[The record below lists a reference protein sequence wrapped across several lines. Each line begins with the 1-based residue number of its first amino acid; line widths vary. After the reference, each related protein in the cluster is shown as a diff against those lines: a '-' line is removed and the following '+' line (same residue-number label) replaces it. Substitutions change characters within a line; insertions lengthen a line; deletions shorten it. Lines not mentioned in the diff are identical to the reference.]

1 MAINSLNASSHGISG
16 LVSGIDTQTM
26 VEKLLSGTKGKIVAQ
41 QQKKMQ
47 LTYKQQLYRGITTQL
62 VNLQN
67 QFFKFSSGSTT
78 NLNST
83 SFFNSMTAKTESSHF
98 KVTAGSSANVGS
110 VKVKVKQLAQATTLK
125 SKHSASGD
133 LTGGIDSAKLD
144 AYKTLLDGSEISFTV
159 GDGAARSINISS
171 IAGLSESDAVD
182 KLNQLLTAE
191 GINVVASNQN
201 GKFSFSSTDG
211 QSISVTGNEQGQAFL
226 GIKGTQNS
234 TNGTVSVSANTKALL
249 PSLNISLDGA
259 SSKTIYFD
267 PFNNPPGVT
276 GTLTTLDK
284 VKASLE
290 KELKSAFGEAV
301 KIEIDPQ
308 DSDKFRIFT
317 PDSSRQITISGKE
330 ASLDILGLTTGQSNK
345 ISSGM
350 RLSQLSFKDELI
362 GDSYKFSINGVD
374 FSFTADQTLSDV
386 LQRINTSAAGVKIS
400 YSPNTDNFT
409 MESTASGKGGTIEM
423 KQTQGNFLSA
433 LFGSDVIDGNTAVG
447 GSKLDAATAKLPTDF
462 ASSGGTI
469 NLVINGNNVS
479 VTIPTNKDSSGNA
492 KNYSTSA
499 LVKAINTEL
508 LKDSKA
514 AAAGV
519 QMTYNSGDGTVSLT
533 ANSGADVV
541 VDSNGLLGNMGF
553 VSGQTTNITE
563 STKASLTG
571 IDPTALKIDGQLLK
585 KSDGSILAADSTIGD
600 IKAALQNTLGSGVD
614 VAFDA
619 NTSSFSITQTD
630 GNAHTWELTGDDGKL
645 FGGSNLSVSAANGSF
660 DTGAVD
666 VDNASFAIKQ
676 GVDAEI
682 EYNGETVI
690 RSSNDFTIDGLTFT
704 LTSVSVDKD
713 GNEVTEEVN
722 TTRNT
727 DQIYEG
733 ITKFVEEYNKVI
745 DSMYTLIREDPT
757 YKDYLPL
764 TDEQKSAMSDREIE
778 LWEEKSKEGLLR
790 GDSTINS
797 VLADLRSTI
806 YKKPAGS
813 DYAIYSIGISTSA
826 YTDKPGQLEID
837 ESKLREMIATHAE
850 DIGAMFAGT
859 DGLASKLSSAIDR
872 AAKYSPVATS
882 AGSLVAVAG
891 RTGYTDSNSSIFK
904 QIEDINDNITS
915 LNNRYDQEY
924 TRYWR
929 QFNAMEQMIQ
939 SMNQQSSWLAS
950 QFA

>member
-110 VKVKVKQLAQATTLK
+110 VKVKVKQLAQATTLR
-125 SKHSASGD
+125 SKHEASGG
-133 LTGGIDSAKLD
+133 LVGKIDTAKLD
-144 AYKTLLDGSEISFTV
+144 EYKALIADSKISFSV
-159 GDGAARSINISS
+159 GGGAAQSIDISS
-171 IAGLSESDAVD
+171 IAGLSEGEAVD
-182 KLNQLLTAE
+182 KLNDLLTAK

-211 QSISVTGNEQGQAFL
+211 QSISVTGNAQGQAFL
-226 GIKGTQNS
+226 GITGTQNS

-267 PFNNPPGVT
+267 PT
-276 GTLTTLDK
+276 DATTIK
-284 VKASLE
+284 NSLE

-301 KIEIDPQ
+301 KIQ
-308 DSDKFRIFT
+308 DNGGGEYEFVTTDK
-317 PDSSRQITISGKE
+317 SRQITISGKE
-330 ASLDILGLTTGQSNK
+330 ASLDILSLTTGQSNK
-345 ISSGM
+345 ISTGM
-350 RLSQLSFKDELI
+350 RLNQLSFKNDLV

-374 FSFTADQTLSDV
+374 FSFSADQALSEV
-386 LQRINTSAAGVKIS
+386 LQQINTSAAGVKIS

-423 KQTQGNFLSA
+423 EQTQGNFLSA
-433 LFGSDVIDGNTAVG
+433 LFGSDVINGNTAVG

-563 STKASLTG
+563 STKASLAG
-571 IDPTALKIDGQLLK
+571 IDPTALQIDGVALT
-585 KSDGSILAADSTIGD
+585 KSDGSALTADSTIGD
-600 IKAALQNTLGSGVD
+600 IKNALQNALGSGVD

-645 FGGSNLSVSAANGSF
+645 FGGSTLSVSAANGSF
-660 DTGAVD
+660 DTGAAD
-666 VDNASFAIKQ
+666 VDNASFAVKQ

-682 EYNGETVI
+682 EYNGEKVT